1 MQVDYED
8 DNMMW
13 LKRNK
18 SKYNRISFA
27 GVKKKNKNRNEKF
40 K

>member
-13 LKRNK
+13 LKKKYNKKKRNK

-27 GVKKKNKNRNEKF
+27 GVEKKE
-40 K
+40 